1 MANSLVTVKS
11 EHICDSVKFLTL
23 HTQQPNGVFVEIG
36 RIIHGEMIGD
46 VLGADTDASMT
57 AFCLIA
63 LQESRSLCSATVDEF
78 EKARPV
84 VRWFNKQQNVG
95 GGYGSTQATMIVY
108 QAVAE
113 YWASPKEPEYDLNVD
128 IMFPGMSR
136 PERYNFNRENHYTT
150 RTTKMVSLYYALPK
164 EKESDCTIFNLTVEL
179 TEGNVVHSL
188 SFCSFVV
195 ISPACFCHVPYLMRN
210 K

>member
-1 MANSLVTVKS
+1 MTSYALANEGRLDLEMLYKFASPDFSHWPTPKGHVYTLEATAYALLALVKA
-11 EHICDSVKFLTL
+11 E
-23 HTQQPNGVFVEIG
+23 
-36 RIIHGEMIGD
+36 
-46 VLGADTDASMT
+46 
-57 AFCLIA
+57 
-63 LQESRSLCSATVDEF
+63 EF

-113 YWASPKEPEYDLNVD
+113 YWASAKGPEYDLNVD
-128 IMFPGMSR
+128 IMLPGR
-136 PERYNFNRENHYTT
+136 PRPAKYNFYRENHYTT
-150 RTTKMVSLYYALPK
+150 IATKMVSLYYALPK
-164 EKESDCTIFNLTVEL
+164 EKESDCTKFNLTVEL